1 MEILNQFGFDI
12 KLFAAQIVN
21 FLVIAFVFKR
31 FLYKP
36 LLEILEK
43 RKSTIKKGLLDAEKA
58 QKALEE
64 AEERK
69 DAIISKAGIE
79 ADRIINE
86 AKNQAESIREGML
99 EETKKEINA
108 MMEATV
114 TQIQL
119 EKENFKKEAKNM
131 SLEIAKQVLNSTLS
145 SLFDNKEKE
154 IIVKKSISKI
164 KQHE

>member
-36 LLEILEK
+36 LLAVLSK
-43 RKSTIKKGLLDAEKA
+43 RKSTIKQGLLDAEKA

-64 AEERK
+64 DESKK
-69 DAIISKAGIE
+69 DEILSKAGKE
-79 ADRIINE
+79 AERIINE
-86 AKNQAESIREGML
+86 SKNQAASNRELML
-99 EETKKEINA
+99 EDTKKEIA
-108 MMEATV
+108 SMMEATKA
-114 TQIQL
+114 QIEL

-131 SLEIAKQVLNSTLS
+131 SLELSRQILASTIEN
-145 SLFDNKEKE
+145 LFDKKEQE
-154 IIVKKSISKI
+154 TLIKKGLTKI
-164 KQHE
+164 KSHE

>member
-43 RKSTIKKGLLDAEKA
+43 RKSTIKRGLLDAEKA

-99 EETKKEINA
+99 EETKKEITA

-131 SLEIAKQVLNSTLS
+131 SLEIARQVLNSTLS

>member
-131 SLEIAKQVLNSTLS
+131 SLEIARQVLNSTLS

>member
-36 LLEILEK
+36 LLAVLSK
-43 RKSTIKKGLLDAEKA
+43 RKSTIKQGLLDAEKA

-64 AEERK
+64 AESKK
-69 DAIISKAGIE
+69 DEVLSKAGKE
-79 ADRIINE
+79 AERIINE
-86 AKNQAESIREGML
+86 SKNQAASNRELML
-99 EETKKEINA
+99 EDTKKEIA
-108 MMEATV
+108 SMMEATKA
-114 TQIQL
+114 QIEL

>member
-43 RKSTIKKGLLDAEKA
+43 RKSTIKRGLLDAEKA

-131 SLEIAKQVLNSTLS
+131 SLEIARQVLNSTLS

>member
-1 MEILNQFGFDI
+1 MEIFEQFGFDL

-43 RKSTIKKGLLDAEKA
+43 RKSTIKRGLLDAEKA

>member
-1 MEILNQFGFDI
+1 
-12 KLFAAQIVN
+12 
-21 FLVIAFVFKR
+21 
-31 FLYKP
+31 
-36 LLEILEK
+36 
-43 RKSTIKKGLLDAEKA
+43 
-58 QKALEE
+58 
-64 AEERK
+64 
-69 DAIISKAGIE
+69 
-79 ADRIINE
+79 
-86 AKNQAESIREGML
+86 
-99 EETKKEINA
+99 

-131 SLEIAKQVLNSTLS
+131 SLEIARQVLNSTLS